1 MPTDWGFTISSFPQA
16 SPTLIVNLCKTKNL
30 YSIPVTTAMLLL
42 LRSCEA
48 FQPEFRIQVLVCEPI
63 NR

>member
-1 MPTDWGFTISSFPQA
+1 
-16 SPTLIVNLCKTKNL
+16 LIVNLCKTKNL